1 MLLISNEALLLR
13 ISRVRR
19 RQQEKVAIHRFE
31 LKMDAGVIM
40 IRECLWSG
48 ALPCRVQ
55 LVQAVL
61 EGGVL
66 TEGGTD
72 RVQGGTGISPA
83 TCRYHLNRAAF
94 ALQYHLYRLYHPAE
108 AGWRQWKKSMT
119 EAGWKCERSQVM
131 VPNCSELSRPT
142 MRYYLGLIAL
152 CLCGSVSAAEP
163 PRTVER
169 LLADGW
175 DIAGYAGTLDN
186 RSTLIL
192 FRKKDTNFLVQ
203 CSILYD
209 VTRSQRVVTNCYEL
223 H

>member
-1 MLLISNEALLLR
+1 
-13 ISRVRR
+13 
-19 RQQEKVAIHRFE
+19 
-31 LKMDAGVIM
+31 
-40 IRECLWSG
+40 
-48 ALPCRVQ
+48 
-55 LVQAVL
+55 
-61 EGGVL
+61 
-66 TEGGTD
+66 
-72 RVQGGTGISPA
+72 
-83 TCRYHLNRAAF
+83 
-94 ALQYHLYRLYHPAE
+94 
-108 AGWRQWKKSMT
+108 
-119 EAGWKCERSQVM
+119 
-131 VPNCSELSRPT
+131 